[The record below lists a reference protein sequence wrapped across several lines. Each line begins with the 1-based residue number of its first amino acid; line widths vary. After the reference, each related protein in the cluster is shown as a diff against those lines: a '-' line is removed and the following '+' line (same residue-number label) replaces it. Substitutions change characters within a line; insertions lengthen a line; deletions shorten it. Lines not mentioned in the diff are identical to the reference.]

1 MRVKVKSAALAV
13 IGLASI
19 GALRSVLRAEQEQ
32 PSRSVW
38 EGVYT
43 EEQAKRGAELYA
55 EECSSCHGPLLT
67 GGGEEAPAL
76 SGPGFLANWNGLT
89 VGDLFERV
97 RLSMPPNKKGR
108 LSREKN
114 VDILTHVLRVNGFP
128 PGKTELPRETER
140 LKQIRVESTKP

>member
-1 MRVKVKSAALAV
+1 M
-13 IGLASI
+13 
-19 GALRSVLRAEQEQ
+19 GALRRALRAEQEQ